1 MKEEKCHYIS
11 QLLVLIVSRFNSF
24 YIYYIHGHKYLW
36 NVLKANECNPKH
48 AKTYF
53 SHETLHKHFLHKIL
67 PKFTSGRLNL

>member
-1 MKEEKCHYIS
+1 MIFNYKLQGKRKKEKGMKEEKCHYIS

-53 SHETLHKHFLHKIL
+53 SHENIT
-67 PKFTSGRLNL
+67 